1 MVHVKKCFIQLF
13 VIVFVLIATIL
24 LNYVTKLLM
33 FNLKIINEDLI
44 NPQIVVEAGIVAW
57 PHFWKTVLHSQKNK
71 KNTGGPR
78 LVRIHLVRSP
88 V

>member
-1 MVHVKKCFIQLF
+1 MKKCFIQLF

-44 NPQIVVEAGIVAW
+44 NPQIVVEAGTVA
-57 PHFWKTVLHSQKNK
+57 
-71 KNTGGPR
+71 
-78 LVRIHLVRSP
+78 
-88 V
+88 

>member
-13 VIVFVLIATIL
+13 AIVFVLLATIL

-44 NPQIVVEAGIVAW
+44 NPQIVVESG
-57 PHFWKTVLHSQKNK
+57 TVD
-71 KNTGGPR
+71 T
-78 LVRIHLVRSP
+78 V
-88 V
+88 